1 MDMEISALR
10 QNILFSTTPGHMG
23 LTFQI
28 GTKFQLAH
36 VCFVIFINSK
46 YSLTTVYKSKQP
58 LVDLRM
64 AFKDI
69 EVSNGHFLGAMGWDG
84 FFRENHWHRW
94 IFDGFATLWP
104 SPLTTF
110 LLSDHWTWW
119 FFNGFGVIQPSPF
132 NDFQPP
138 DHCFQWF
145 FNGFQIL
152 DTNGQRWFWK

>member
-1 MDMEISALR
+1 MMDMEISALR

-46 YSLTTVYKSKQP
+46 YSVTTVYKSKQP

-84 FFRENHWHRW
+84 FFSART
-94 IFDGFATLWP
+94 IGI
-104 SPLTTF
+104 
-110 LLSDHWTWW
+110 
-119 FFNGFGVIQPSPF
+119 NGFSMILLPF
-132 NDFQPP
+132 
-138 DHCFQWF
+138 DHHH
-145 FNGFQIL
+145 
-152 DTNGQRWFWK
+152 